1 MEVLKSALNW
11 YAALPSTV
19 MIMIGIFLV
28 GIVLARLK
36 VLNALKS
43 SIYVAA
49 GMIGLST
56 MTGMFA
62 GAVAP
67 VLTSVIS
74 ATGLKLDVI
83 DLGIGSFQSAAAF
96 PLSFYAILL
105 PIGLGVNLLLIF
117 AKLTN
122 TFDVDIFNYFV
133 WSLSSGFVFVK
144 TQNLLL
150 AILAFVVTE
159 IVSLKLADLTA
170 PAIAEAYGLE
180 GVSIPHGNTIV
191 FAPVGILV
199 NWVVEKIPGLR
210 DINWSPEKIE
220 ERFGGLVQP
229 STIGF
234 VMGVVLGIVGRQP
247 FGSTVSLGLTAA
259 AFMIIFPKVL
269 GILIEGIQPVADG
282 MRAVTEKHLNRKLYI
297 GLDGAILVGMPDV
310 MATGI
315 LLVPVVLLLAFIL
328 PGNRVL
334 PMADLAIACPFLVA
348 ACLPYCKKNI
358 FRGFLSGIIVFVIAL
373 YVCTATADSYTA
385 VAAMNGMAFE
395 STSTSL
401 GGSSTWVSW
410 LVSLVFGVFG

>member
-43 SIYVAA
+43 SIYIAA

-83 DLGIGSFQSAAAF
+83 DLGIGSFQSSVAF

-310 MATGI
+310 MATGFWSLWFCCWPSSCPATGCCPWRI
-315 LLVPVVLLLAFIL
+315 WPL
-328 PGNRVL
+328 PA
-334 PMADLAIACPFLVA
+334 PSWSPPACPTA
-348 ACLPYCKKNI
+348 RRI
-358 FRGFLSGIIVFVIAL
+358 FSGASSPALS
-373 YVCTATADSYTA
+373 
-385 VAAMNGMAFE
+385 
-395 STSTSL
+395 SL
-401 GGSSTWVSW
+401 SSRCMCVRPPPTPIPPWPP
-410 LVSLVFGVFG
+410 

>member
-62 GAVAP
+62 GVVAP

-83 DLGIGSFQSAAAF
+83 DLGIGSFQSSVAF

-334 PMADLAIACPFLVA
+334 PMADLAIACPTVRR
-348 ACLPYCKKNI
+348 I
-358 FRGFLSGIIVFVIAL
+358 FSGASSPALS
-373 YVCTATADSYTA
+373 
-385 VAAMNGMAFE
+385 
-395 STSTSL
+395 SL
-401 GGSSTWVSW
+401 SSRCMCVRPPPTPIPPWPP
-410 LVSLVFGVFG
+410 